1 MTSGLRR
8 RLLVGITA
16 MVFGLFCSSTP
27 VKAADAHE
35 FSFVSIDG
43 EPLPLTQFRGKAIL
57 IVNTASQCGFTP
69 QYEGLQTVW
78 QRYRDRGLVV
88 IGVPSD
94 DFGGQEPGSNEKIK
108 EFCEVNFNID
118 FPLSRKEHVVG
129 ERAHPFFRWAANELG
144 VMAKPRWNF
153 HKYLIDS
160 EGRLVDWFSTV
171 TPPTS
176 ERVLRAIE
184 GHLPTSAS

>member
-1 MTSGLRR
+1 
-8 RLLVGITA
+8 

-88 IGVPSD
+88 LGVPSD

-129 ERAHPFFRWAANELG
+129 ERAHPFYRWAANELG

-153 HKYLIDS
+153 HKYLIDP

>member
-129 ERAHPFFRWAANELG
+129 ERAHPFYRWAANELG

-153 HKYLIDS
+153 HKYLIDP